1 MILSIQNVPYPEN
14 HAMVMSQNNYKHCL
28 WLESK
33 NMILELP
40 WPAFRSLGNMLYIM
54 IPGETS
60 GDQYCSLDIPQ
71 AYDSLNELRK
81 PLQNASLS
89 TVCLH

>member
-1 MILSIQNVPYPEN
+1 MCHIQKTMQWLCHKKTINIVYGWSQKHGPRT
-14 HAMVMSQNNYKHCL
+14 AMAGFS
-28 WLESK
+28 
-33 NMILELP
+33 
-40 WPAFRSLGNMLYIM
+40 SLGNMLYIM

-71 AYDSLNELRK
+71 AYDPLNVLCK
-81 PLQNASLS
+81 PLHNASLS